1 MRSGVRFEHMNH
13 LTAQHFVRKAW
24 RWSVLL
30 AAIFLVAGGRAGAA
44 ESGRFLLVFETS
56 SGLKKNLPLVEQTL
70 DGLFS
75 SNLQH
80 EMRENDDLAVW
91 TVDQASHPGTFPLA
105 SWSPG
110 DAQIYSARL
119 KDFLEHQKYTR
130 HTSLAALQP
139 LLNRVVKS
147 SEQLTVL
154 IFCDS
159 QSQLAG
165 TPYDSGVNEI
175 LKKKPADGKAR
186 LAMCILVLRSYRGE
200 YLGCSVNRSEPLDFP
215 KFPPPP
221 KPEPPVVRPAP
232 IIAPAVVAPAVVPAP
247 PVPALIIVGTKVGT
261 NLSALTE
268 LASQPKV
275 QPATNPPP
283 PIPPASP
290 ATNPPVITPTNGS
303 APATIPAIISNPP
316 PPATP
321 APAPIIQKIS
331 TPEPPPPPAPA
342 MAAPTN
348 PPTAMSAP
356 ANLPTASNSTAAA
369 TPAGDTSADTGFQ
382 RLILIGG
389 GLLVA
394 ALGLVVWLALRSR
407 RPRGSLIT
415 RSMQDDP
422 RLPPRK

>member
-1 MRSGVRFEHMNH
+1 MRSGVRIEHMNH
-13 LTAQHFVRKAW
+13 LTAQHFVRRAW

-56 SGLKKNLPLVEQTL
+56 PGLKKNLPLVEQTL

-91 TVDQASHPGTFPLA
+91 TVDQALQPGTFPLA
-105 SWSPG
+105 NWSPD
-110 DAQIYSARL
+110 DAQVYSARL
-119 KDFLEHQKYTR
+119 KDFLEHQKFTR
-130 HTSLAALQP
+130 HASLAALQP

-147 SEQLTVL
+147 SERLTVL
-154 IFCDS
+154 IFCDG

-165 TPYDSGVNEI
+165 TPYDSGVNEF
-175 LKKKPADGKAR
+175 LKKKPADGKVR
-186 LAMCILVLRSYRGE
+186 PAMCILVLRSYRGE

-221 KPEPPVVRPAP
+221 KPEPPMVKPAP
-232 IIAPAVVAPAVVPAP
+232 IIAPTVVAPAIVPAA
-247 PVPALIIVGTKVGT
+247 PVPALIIIGTKVGT
-261 NLSALTE
+261 NPSALTE

-275 QPATNPPP
+275 QPATNPP
-283 PIPPASP
+283 ATSP
-290 ATNPPVITPTNGS
+290 AIV
-303 APATIPAIISNPP
+303 SNPP

-321 APAPIIQKIS
+321 APATDSIIQKIS
-331 TPEPPPPPAPA
+331 TPEPPPPAAPA
-342 MAAPTN
+342 VAAPTN
-348 PPTAMSAP
+348 PPIAMSSP

-369 TPAGDTSADTGFQ
+369 TPAVDTSSDTGFQ
-382 RLILIGG
+382 RLILIGC

-394 ALGLVVWLALRSR
+394 ALGLVVWLATRSR

-415 RSMQDDP
+415 SSMQDDP